1 MRILSRV
8 LTAVGVLV
16 LLAGLVSVHVD
27 RQVLDADRF
36 AGHVEAVRSDG
47 DVSRLLGVEISDR
60 VIEVDPELVALR
72 PLLESVGD
80 SLVSSPALEPVVRAA
95 VRPLHDALVSG
106 GDGGDQ
112 LVLQFADIGALVV
125 AAVTTVAPDVAAS
138 LPDDL
143 DVRLAEIGSGSATN
157 RFVEQAHLV
166 GTLSWTLPLLGL
178 ALVLAGAWLDGR
190 RGRRLAD
197 ATGQGLLLA
206 GGGLAGLALTGG
218 FAASVLDPSTL
229 ARALTT
235 AAWNSQD
242 TSLWALVAF
251 VAGSGYVVRV
261 AAAIDPDADLRD
273 VGHRVRELA
282 LVRRDPQAYLVRG
295 AVLVGVAVLALV
307 RPLQTVRLAVVALAF
322 VALVHGLR
330 QLAHG
335 LTRRRP
341 DAGRVARWV
350 LAHVRVPVAA
360 GLAVALVGLVV
371 VVAVWPREGSIA
383 GWVGGGGG
391 KDPAGCNGRVAL
403 CDRPYDQVAQ
413 PATHNSMSAGD
424 EPGWFLAEQPT
435 GVMGQLRDGVRVFL
449 IDTWYGRETD
459 REGVVATSGRAREEA
474 LRQAT
479 EAYGSAI
486 VASALRV
493 RDALGAVPRG
503 PERVY
508 LCHALCELGATELGP
523 LLRDVRGWMDDHP
536 REVVTLFVQDE
547 VTPGDLAALVDD
559 AGLLPMVHTQRTGE
573 PWPTLGEMVD
583 SGRRLV
589 VLQENVGGGDTYP
602 WMLDGF
608 AWVQDTPY
616 GFRSADEMSCAP
628 NRGPADASLLLI
640 NHWLSNYSSRVS
652 DAERVNARDVLLP
665 RLLRCRD
672 ERGRLPAY
680 VAVDNYDRGDLFG
693 VVDVLNGV
701 D

>member
-1 MRILSRV
+1 VRILSRV
-8 LTAVGVLV
+8 LTALGVLV
-16 LLAGLVSVHVD
+16 LLAGLVAVHVD

-36 AGHVEAVRSDG
+36 AGHVDDVRSDP

-80 SLVSSPALEPVVRAA
+80 SLVSSPALAPVVRAA

-106 GDGGDQ
+106 GDGDR
-112 LVLQFADIGALVV
+112 LVLQLADVGALVV
-125 AAVTTVAPDVAAS
+125 AAVTTVAPDVEAS

-143 DVRLAEIGSGSATN
+143 DVRLAEIGSGTVTD
-157 RFVEQAHLV
+157 RFVARAHLV

-178 ALVLAGAWLDGR
+178 GLLLAGAWLDGR
-190 RGRRLAD
+190 RGRRLVD

-218 FAASVLDPSTL
+218 FAASVLDTTTL
-229 ARALTT
+229 DRALLA

-242 TSLWALVAF
+242 AALWALVAF

-273 VGHRVRELA
+273 VGQRVRALA

-295 AVLVGVAVLALV
+295 AVLVVAAVLALV
-307 RPLQTVRLAVVALAF
+307 RPLQTVRLVVVALAF

-330 QLAHG
+330 QLGHG
-335 LTRRRP
+335 LARRRP
-341 DAGRVARWV
+341 APGRVAQWV
-350 LAHVRVPVAA
+350 LAHVRVPLAA

-371 VVAVWPREGSIA
+371 VVALWPREGSITSL
-383 GWVGGGGG
+383 VGGG
-391 KDPAGCNGRVAL
+391 DDEGCNGHVAL
-403 CDRPYDQVAQ
+403 CDRPYDEVAQ

-449 IDTWYGRETD
+449 VDTWYGRETD

-479 EAYGSAI
+479 ETYGTAI
-486 VASALRV
+486 VDSALRV

-547 VTPGDLAALVDD
+547 VTPDDLAALVED
-559 AGLLPMVHTQRTGE
+559 AGLMPMVHTQRAGE
-573 PWPTLGEMVD
+573 PWPTLGEMVG

-589 VLQENVGGGDTYP
+589 VLQENVGGGEAHP

-616 GFRSADEMSCAP
+616 GFRSADQMSCAR
-628 NRGPADASLLLI
+628 NRGPADASLLLV

-672 ERGRLPAY
+672 ERGLLPAY

>member
-16 LLAGLVSVHVD
+16 LLAGLVAVHLD
-27 RQVLDADRF
+27 RQVLDAGRF
-36 AGHVEAVRSDG
+36 AAHVDAVRTDG

-80 SLVSSPALEPVVRAA
+80 SLVSSPALAPVVRAA

-106 GDGGDQ
+106 GEDDR
-112 LVLQFADIGALVV
+112 LVLQLADVGALVV
-125 AAVTTVAPDVAAS
+125 AAVTTVAPDVVAS

-143 DVRLAEIGSGSATN
+143 DVRLAELGSGSVTD
-157 RFVEQAHLV
+157 RFVQQAHLV
-166 GTLSWTLPLLGL
+166 GTLSLTLPLLGL
-178 ALVLAGAWLDGR
+178 ALLLAAAWLDGR
-190 RGRRLAD
+190 RGRRLVD

-218 FAASVLDPSTL
+218 FVASVLDPSTL
-229 ARALTT
+229 GRAL
-235 AAWNSQD
+235 AAAVWNSQD
-242 TSLWALVAF
+242 ASLWALVAF
-251 VAGSGYVVRV
+251 VAGLGYVVRV

-273 VGHRVRELA
+273 VGHRLRQLV

-295 AVLVGVAVLALV
+295 AVLVAVAVLALV
-307 RPLQTVRLAVVALAF
+307 RPLQAVRLVVVAVAF

-330 QLAHG
+330 QLGHG
-335 LTRRRP
+335 LTHRRP
-341 DAGRVARWV
+341 APGRVARWV
-350 LAHVRVPVAA
+350 VAHTRVPVVA

-383 GWVGGGGG
+383 GWVGGTGG
-391 KDPAGCNGRVAL
+391 PGCNGHVEL
-403 CDRPYDQVAQ
+403 CERRYDEVAQ
-413 PATHNSMSAGD
+413 AATHNSMSAGD

-435 GVMGQLRDGVRVFL
+435 GVMGQLRDGIRVLL

-479 EAYGSAI
+479 EAYGTAI
-486 VASALRV
+486 VDSALRV
-493 RDALGAVPRG
+493 RDALGAVPHG

-508 LCHALCELGATELGP
+508 LCHALCELGATELAP
-523 LLRDVRGWMDDHP
+523 LLRDVRGWMEDHP

-547 VTPGDLAALVDD
+547 VSPDDLADLVEG
-559 AGLLPMVHTQRTGE
+559 AGLLPLVHTQRAGQ
-573 PWPTLGEMVD
+573 PWPTLGEMVE

-589 VLQENVGGGDTYP
+589 VLQENVGGGVDHP
-602 WMLDGF
+602 WLLDGF

-616 GFRSADEMSCAP
+616 GFRSADRMSCAP
-628 NRGPADASLLLI
+628 NRGPSDASLLLV
-640 NHWLSNYSSRVS
+640 NHWLSNYASRVS

-665 RLLRCRD
+665 RVLRCRD

-680 VAVDNYDRGDLFG
+680 VAVDNYDRGDLMD
-693 VVDVLNGV
+693 VVDVLNDV